1 MNPTSTGAKESKAQT
16 NGFEKDLCAVIV
28 TFFPTRELLHNIAL
42 LRPQV
47 GHVLI
52 VDNGSDSDACR
63 SLLESLEKVDGVSV
77 HYNGA
82 NLGMGAAL
90 NVGARFA
97 LEHGFKWLATFD
109 QDSTAPA
116 GYMNGLFDA
125 LVACPYKDEV
135 ALVAARY
142 QDKVCTP
149 VYVKSYA
156 GRVTNTIFAP
166 IEITMTSGNIVRTDV
181 FKTVGFFDET
191 FFIDFLDYEFC
202 LRLRSNGFALIEA
215 QQTVLMHRCGERT
228 THRFFWRLVR
238 TTNYQP
244 LRRYY
249 SMRNRV
255 AVYKRYW
262 RAQPRWVIGDMV
274 LPLRDILTVYM
285 FESDPGPKIRAMLKG
300 AWHGFRGKMGK
311 AHD

>member
-1 MNPTSTGAKESKAQT
+1 MNSTSTGANERNAETHDLK
-16 NGFEKDLCAVIV
+16 KDLCAVIV
-28 TFFPTRELLHNIAL
+28 TFFPGAELLQNINL

-52 VDNGSDSDACR
+52 VDNGSDSDASR
-63 SLLESLEKVDGVSV
+63 NLLASLQQIDGVSV
-77 HYNGA
+77 HYNRA

-97 LEHGFKWLATFD
+97 LERGFEWLATFD

-116 GYMNGLFDA
+116 GYINGLFDA
-125 LVACPYKDEV
+125 LSACPYKDKV

-149 VYVKSYA
+149 IYVKSYA
-156 GRVTNTIFAP
+156 RRVTNSMFAS
-166 IEITMTSGNIVRTDV
+166 IDITMTSGNIVRTDV
-181 FKTVGFFDET
+181 FKTVGFFDES

-202 LRLRSNGFALIEA
+202 LRLRSNGFEVIEA
-215 QQTVLMHRCGERT
+215 QQTVLMHRCGDRT
-228 THRFFWRLVR
+228 THRFLWRLVR

-274 LPLRDILTVYM
+274 LPLRDMLTVYM
-285 FESDPGPKIRAMLKG
+285 FESDAGPKIRAMLKG
-300 AWHGFRGKMGK
+300 AWHGLRGKMGK